1 MINRLKLWTGVLG
14 IAILGFAGLY
24 FATSAAQAQPVP
36 QREMAPAQVTPVPV
50 LSRPANMSAPV
61 LKGEPSAII
70 DVPLNRAKV
79 YTLPVPVG
87 SIVIA
92 NETVAN
98 VHFEPTQP
106 TKMFLIS
113 RDVGSTNIFFMN
125 QAGDTIRHI
134 VVRVLLDA
142 KAVQDAI
149 HRLLPEENIKVTVY
163 RNSIYLTGAVRSA
176 TAAASA
182 QTIAERF
189 FTDGP
194 VGGGAA
200 AAGGAAAG
208 GAAAPAGG
216 GGGGGGGELT
226 VNVVNMLTVLASQQV
241 VLKVQVSEMARTI
254 IKNLQVE
261 QGFDLGLTGDKRL
274 TFTNAAIA
282 AIGGQTASLSAVLNT
297 TLPGLAPTSIS
308 ALERQG
314 LVKTLAEPTLTA
326 RSGETATFLSGGE
339 FPYPNGQDENGDFTF
354 AFREFGVRL
363 NFTPKVLN
371 EGRIS
376 LQITTEISS
385 LDTANQITIGNA
397 VINGL
402 ATKRTETT
410 VDLPS
415 GGSLMISGLLQDNL
429 TNQVDGF
436 PGLKNIPV
444 LGTLFRSTS
453 YQRGETELVV
463 TVAAYMV
470 KPVGGKNARLAV
482 PTDGFEEASDLDYY
496 LLGKLHRE
504 YVKGDLPAWARTLKG
519 PFGYIMK

>member
-1 MINRLKLWTGVLG
+1 
-14 IAILGFAGLY
+14 
-24 FATSAAQAQPVP
+24 
-36 QREMAPAQVTPVPV
+36 
-50 LSRPANMSAPV
+50 
-61 LKGEPSAII
+61 
-70 DVPLNRAKV
+70 
-79 YTLPVPVG
+79 
-87 SIVIA
+87 
-92 NETVAN
+92 
-98 VHFEPTQP
+98 
-106 TKMFLIS
+106 
-113 RDVGSTNIFFMN
+113 
-125 QAGDTIRHI
+125 
-134 VVRVLLDA
+134 
-142 KAVQDAI
+142 
-149 HRLLPEENIKVTVY
+149 
-163 RNSIYLTGAVRSA
+163 
-176 TAAASA
+176 
-182 QTIAERF
+182 
-189 FTDGP
+189 
-194 VGGGAA
+194 
-200 AAGGAAAG
+200 
-208 GAAAPAGG
+208 
-216 GGGGGGGELT
+216 
-226 VNVVNMLTVLASQQV
+226 MLTILASQQV

-274 TFTNAAIA
+274 TFTNAAVA

-297 TLPGLAPTSIS
+297 TLPGLAATSIS

-410 VDLPS
+410 VDLQS

>member
-1 MINRLKLWTGVLG
+1 MINRLKLWTGLLG
-14 IAILGFAGLY
+14 LAVLY
-24 FATSAAQAQPVP
+24 FFASAAEAQPVP
-36 QREMAPAQVTPVPV
+36 QREMAPAPVTPVPV
-50 LSRPANMSAPV
+50 MSRPANIAAPV
-61 LKGEPSAII
+61 PQGAPAAII

-92 NETVAN
+92 NEAIAN

-125 QAGDTIRHI
+125 PAGDTISHI

-176 TAAASA
+176 TAATSA
-182 QTIAERF
+182 QAIAERF
-189 FTDGP
+189 FSDGP
-194 VGGGAA
+194 AGGGAA
-200 AAGGAAAG
+200 GGGAAAG
-208 GAAAPAGG
+208 GAAPAGG
-216 GGGGGGGELT
+216 GGGGGLT
-226 VNVVNMLTVLASQQV
+226 VNVVNMLTILASQQV

-274 TFTNAAIA
+274 TFTNAAVA

-297 TLPGLAPTSIS
+297 TLPGLAATSIS

-410 VDLPS
+410 VDLQS